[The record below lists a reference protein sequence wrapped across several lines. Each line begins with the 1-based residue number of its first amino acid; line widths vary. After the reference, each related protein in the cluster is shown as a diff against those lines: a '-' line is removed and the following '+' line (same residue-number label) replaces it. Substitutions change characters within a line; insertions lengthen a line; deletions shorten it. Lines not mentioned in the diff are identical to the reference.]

1 MDEETRAILAP
12 VAEAP
17 PKPLMD
23 RPLRVVCTDVH
34 VELRLQTCLHVGECC
49 LIKTVA
55 SMIFCLASTHMYGRQ
70 QIVDCFLHSDIH
82 EAESSAVYGD
92 ALAKFPKLPTDSE
105 LAVCQ
110 S

>member
-1 MDEETRAILAP
+1 
-12 VAEAP
+12 
-17 PKPLMD
+17 
-23 RPLRVVCTDVH
+23 
-34 VELRLQTCLHVGECC
+34 
-49 LIKTVA
+49 
-55 SMIFCLASTHMYGRQ
+55 MIFCLASTHMYGRQ